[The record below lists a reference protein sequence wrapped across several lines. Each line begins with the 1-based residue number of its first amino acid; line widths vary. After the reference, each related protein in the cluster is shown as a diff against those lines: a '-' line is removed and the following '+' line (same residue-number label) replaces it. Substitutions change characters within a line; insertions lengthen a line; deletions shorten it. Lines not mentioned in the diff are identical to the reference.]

1 MCGSKI
7 EGSQV
12 TSRLAAELLRS
23 VISQQRLPLT
33 NQAAALIDAVKTVGG
48 KLILANPV
56 GKFYLMLIV
65 KNACC
70 YVIFIDVFQI
80 QEL

>member
-33 NQAAALIDAVKTVGG
+33 NQAAALIDAVKTVGE

-56 GKFYLMLIV
+56 GKFNVNSQKCMLL
-65 KNACC
+65 
-70 YVIFIDVFQI
+70 F
-80 QEL
+80 L